1 MSRILEC
8 TPAEHLFFTQ
18 HLFLSLLG
26 EHLYSASRAEPHSN
40 FLLHPSLKCLASIRM
55 RRMDMFAHGGSVV
68 IKNGQVV
75 IGKLSDT
82 NFNLQ
87 WEKERR

>member
-26 EHLYSASRAEPHSN
+26 EHLFSASRAEDDCN
-40 FLLHPSLKCLASIRM
+40 NMAASGARDE
-55 RRMDMFAHGGSVV
+55 RS
-68 IKNGQVV
+68 
-75 IGKLSDT
+75 
-82 NFNLQ
+82 
-87 WEKERR
+87 KEDE